1 MRWALF
7 LIPNLQYTITKYEHK
22 EKEMRIF
29 LLLLL
34 FGLHTPAV
42 KAQHIKQRLYD
53 NLSYSNGICLKK
65 IEVSYLSL
73 GRDILNENNDSIAI
87 RIRTITK
94 NTPYSSIS
102 FLYRGQKYYISVH
115 QKCKTNNLS
124 ANEKITLYIQFY
136 RDIKQPYQN
145 KYPYAIITKI
155 DKHLYLKKSTARS
168 SALSK
173 TY

>member
-1 MRWALF
+1 MKTFIKFIIKTLLF
-7 LIPNLQYTITKYEHK
+7 FIVLFI
-22 EKEMRIF
+22 
-29 LLLLL
+29 LLLLSMC
-34 FGLHTPAV
+34 
-42 KAQHIKQRLYD
+42 IKYEPENYYGIVEKVDSYPR
-53 NLSYSNGICLKK
+53 NLIISTSGIYFNYKKFSKETVLKK

-87 RIRTITK
+87 RIRTITE
-94 NTPYSSIS
+94 NTPYSSMS

-155 DKHLYLKKSTARS
+155 NKLCYTITVTIL
-168 SALSK
+168 
-173 TY
+173 

>member
-1 MRWALF
+1 MGII

-94 NTPYSSIS
+94 NTPYSSMS
-102 FLYRGQKYYISVH
+102 FLYRGQKI
-115 QKCKTNNLS
+115 
-124 ANEKITLYIQFY
+124 LY
-136 RDIKQPYQN
+136 K
-145 KYPYAIITKI
+145 
-155 DKHLYLKKSTARS
+155 RS
-168 SALSK
+168 SEM
-173 TY
+173 